1 MTLPLK
7 SHRIHRLRQSHLQ
20 EEEDNLVV
28 EEPLE
33 IRVNGERMG
42 VVMRTPGEDF
52 ELARGFLLSEGI
64 LPAHEIAAH
73 LPVLQIDWG
82 RDEMGLEIP
91 NVVACVLPHLSTE
104 HLQACRRQGVATAS
118 CGICGRASLERV
130 RVQANPLNDC
140 FTFSY
145 AGFASLVERIA
156 AEQNTFAATGGLHAA
171 ALFSNTG
178 EVFGVCEDIGRHNAV
193 DKIVGKA
200 LLVHQYPLSQFGL
213 WVSGRLSF
221 EMAQKA
227 LLAGIPFVVAVSA
240 ASSLA
245 VELAEACGMTLIGF
259 LRDEQGVVYCGKSRL
274 R

>member
-1 MTLPLK
+1 MTLSLK
-7 SHRIHRLRQSHLQ
+7 THRIHRLRHSRLH
-20 EEEDNLVV
+20 EEDDDLVV

-33 IRVNGERMG
+33 IRVNGESMG
-42 VVMRTPGEDF
+42 VVMRTPGHDF

-64 LPAHEIAAH
+64 LPAYEIAEH
-73 LPVLQIDWG
+73 LRTLRIDWA

-91 NVVACVLPHLSTE
+91 NVVDCAVPNLSHE

-130 RVQANPLNDC
+130 RVQAVSLYDR

-145 AGFASLVERIA
+145 AALAHLTERVA
-156 AEQNTFAATGGLHAA
+156 TEQNTFAATGGLHAA
-171 ALFSNTG
+171 ALFTSTG

-193 DKIVGKA
+193 DKVIGKA
-200 LLVHQYPLSQFGL
+200 LLVHGPPLSQLGL

-245 VELAEACGMTLIGF
+245 VELGEECGMTLIGF
-259 LRDEQGVVYCGKSRL
+259 LRNEQAVIYCGKHRL
-274 R
+274 I